1 MMWRAEL
8 RWMVALSAML
18 IGVSVGVG
26 ADEKAKVD
34 PTGTWKWSFMT
45 QDGQTRETT
54 LKLKFKENKLT
65 GNITGRD
72 NREVEIKD
80 GKVKG
85 DEVSFQ
91 VTREF
96 NGQEFTIKYKG
107 NLEKDTI
114 KGKTEVDINGEK
126 RERDWEAKRQKDEKG
141 K

>member
-1 MMWRAEL
+1 MI
-8 RWMVALSAML
+8 ALSAML
-18 IGVSVGVG
+18 IGGSVGAG

-54 LKLKFKENKLT
+54 LKLKFKDNKLT

-107 NLEKDTI
+107 KLEKDTI
-114 KGKTEVDINGEK
+114 KGKTEIDINGEK